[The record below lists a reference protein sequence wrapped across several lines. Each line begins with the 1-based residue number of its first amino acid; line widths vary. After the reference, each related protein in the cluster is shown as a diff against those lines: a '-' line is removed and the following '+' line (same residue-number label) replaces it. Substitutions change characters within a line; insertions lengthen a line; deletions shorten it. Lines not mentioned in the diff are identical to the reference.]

1 MSHDLSQLFPNA
13 SADFLRKN
21 GFANLPPVRQQRP
34 PETPRTANL
43 APTPT
48 QIPLLPDRASN
59 ASGHEN
65 PYSARWI
72 EPIATF
78 TLPYPPTE
86 NTYRRTV
93 ILGGKNTKQRAVP
106 ILSREAR
113 AYKDAVKKVA
123 PALLLDGL
131 LHVSIALYRPRK
143 VGDID
148 NGLKALFDSMSG
160 IVYLDDSQ
168 ICRLEVERF
177 DDKAN
182 PRAEV
187 TITAR

>member
-1 MSHDLSQLFPNA
+1 MTQDLSQLFPHA

-21 GFANLPPVRQQRP
+21 GFANLPPARQPVGQIP
-34 PETPRTANL
+34 SRTAKL
-43 APTPT
+43 APPPT
-48 QIPLLPDRASN
+48 QLPLLEDRAPTSI
-59 ASGHEN
+59 SLV
-65 PYSARWI
+65 
-72 EPIATF
+72 
-78 TLPYPPTE
+78 LPYPPTE

-93 ILGGKNTKQRAVP
+93 ILGGKNTKMRAVP

-113 AYKDAVKKVA
+113 AYKEAVKLVV
-123 PALLLDGL
+123 PALRLEGL
-131 LHVSIALYRPRK
+131 LHVSICLYRPRK

-168 ICRLEVERF
+168 ICRLTVERF

-187 TITAR
+187 TISHA